1 MFGIICLVT
10 MVLGIG
16 VAEET
21 ATPPIVPVLFSG
33 TDNQVSLYRAAGASK
48 KELQELELTTAIDL
62 AGKEKSDFFAMV
74 GEQYTALNMVNC
86 EKDGF
91 SNAHVRNLTQ
101 TADNNLGY
109 FELDKAGQ
117 KLEQAKEGLICL
129 QELLQ
134 VSDVMQMYYLTGI
147 LEQSKGNDL
156 ASVQAFSS
164 AIRLKPD
171 LQWNDYYTPDAKPN
185 FDQAKHEFASLQE
198 ISLEIIPAIASSQ
211 VWINGT
217 PLLSGES
224 MTVYE
229 GENIVQIL
237 GLETQT
243 YSMVV
248 PKDAQGIRLVVPSA
262 LPVSANT
269 WVETPE
275 GQKELSIVLQSVLAM
290 DSELLVHD
298 SGKIWKTN
306 IGSGQWEELAVPKF
320 ADTRANAKQITGRA
334 LFWTGLTT
342 TSVGFGVGAYSY
354 IQGASVTTQAK
365 NTNSWTDYEKYVA
378 QREGL
383 QSQYTASVI
392 GITSG
397 LVLTGIGYVLA
408 F

>member
-1 MFGIICLVT
+1 
-10 MVLGIG
+10 
-16 VAEET
+16 
-21 ATPPIVPVLFSG
+21 
-33 TDNQVSLYRAAGASK
+33 
-48 KELQELELTTAIDL
+48 
-62 AGKEKSDFFAMV
+62 
-74 GEQYTALNMVNC
+74 
-86 EKDGF
+86 
-91 SNAHVRNLTQ
+91 
-101 TADNNLGY
+101 
-109 FELDKAGQ
+109 
-117 KLEQAKEGLICL
+117 
-129 QELLQ
+129 
-134 VSDVMQMYYLTGI
+134 
-147 LEQSKGNDL
+147 
-156 ASVQAFSS
+156 
-164 AIRLKPD
+164 
-171 LQWNDYYTPDAKPN
+171 
-185 FDQAKHEFASLQE
+185 LQE

-269 WVETPE
+269 WVGTPE

-342 TSVGFGVGAYSY
+342 TSVGFGVGTYSY
-354 IQGASVTTQAK
+354 VQGASVTTQAK
-365 NTNSWTDYEKYVA
+365 NTNSWTDYEKYIA